1 MEQQRGNNESG
12 SAPPGQERESGAA
25 AEPTGW
31 KDQGRDDP
39 SARSVPIEFLG
50 AGSEYF
56 RVWMV
61 NLQLTILTLGIYSA
75 WSKVRN
81 KRYFYSNLHV
91 DGHAFEYLADP
102 ITILKS
108 RIVAFAA
115 LFIYLLAE
123 SLFPLVGLV
132 LLAGLLA
139 ALPWLVCR
147 ALSFNHRMTSYRNVQ
162 FRFHGRYGEAFMI
175 SYVWPLLTLLTLG
188 AMGPYSLRQTS
199 RFVVNNSAYGT
210 ERLNF
215 GAGYRDYAPAFFIP
229 FALLIAAF
237 FLLTPFWPLGG
248 GILLRLPMFLALMF
262 LAAAAFNALTTN
274 VYYNAIHLRDH
285 RFNAHL
291 KVSGLAAVYLT
302 NYLLVIVT
310 LGLYSAAAKVRLTRY
325 IATHI
330 DFTPA
335 GELDDFD
342 SAGKEDISALG
353 EELGQA
359 FDLDIGAV

>member
-1 MEQQRGNNESG
+1 MERQHGNNESG
-12 SAPPGQERESGAA
+12 SAAPGQEREAGAA
-25 AEPTGW
+25 PEPTGG
-31 KDQGRDDP
+31 KGQGRDEP

-50 AGSEYF
+50 TGSEYF
-56 RVWMV
+56 RIWMV

-81 KRYFYSNLHV
+81 KRYFYSNLQV
-91 DGHAFEYLADP
+91 DGHEFEYLADP

-108 RIVAFAA
+108 RIVAFAV

-123 SLFPLVGLV
+123 NLFPLVGLA

-199 RFVVNNSAYGT
+199 RFVVNNTAYGT
-210 ERLNF
+210 ERLDF

-229 FALLIAAF
+229 YALLIAACF
-237 FLLTPFWPLGG
+237 PLTPFWPLGG
-248 GILLRLPMFLALMF
+248 RYPAKAPDVTGVDFPRYRRVQRTHHQRLLQ
-262 LAAAAFNALTTN
+262 
-274 VYYNAIHLRDH
+274 RDQPS
-285 RFNAHL
+285 RSP
-291 KVSGLAAVYLT
+291 V
-302 NYLLVIVT
+302 
-310 LGLYSAAAKVRLTRY
+310 
-325 IATHI
+325 
-330 DFTPA
+330 
-335 GELDDFD
+335 
-342 SAGKEDISALG
+342 
-353 EELGQA
+353 
-359 FDLDIGAV
+359 